1 MNHSILSPVDLPGVS
16 IETPVY
22 PSTWT
27 GRIAYG
33 IDYLRGIARFAVIR
47 IANRRACMAAS
58 QLGDSLERTI
68 FPLLREEG
76 RRYLDVSVP
85 SGDGDLKTMVLGSER
100 ALPGTAELS
109 RRLAEIGIRRIE
121 LDVRLEDGQILDACT
136 VLYSVR
142 RRLHE
147 RRKRTI
153 YDGPYRGWDPRCV
166 ADALYSPGGVH
177 VRCQTMRLLD
187 GGVFRVDYSYCDLFF
202 TSLLQKVLS
211 RRPRHRDHRTIF
223 SLAPQIALLVGVV
236 LFLPLPLLSVAPIP
250 ARIVLALGAAG
261 GAAAVGIAIYT
272 LASVQY
278 ARENYQR
285 LSRDLLERI
294 AELSRFPE
302 VNPHLVSRI
311 ESDGTVSYLNPAG
324 RELLKSVTG
333 SDERPE
339 AVFSP
344 RYRDVVLSALE
355 TGAPQSEEYTHE
367 RAGTTIMY
375 HFSPFPGD
383 RAVVVGAT
391 DVSELRSLTRE
402 LEARVA
408 ARTNELHLTRDAT
421 ILALAGLAE
430 SRDPETGR
438 HLERTR
444 WYILRLAE
452 HMRAHP
458 ARYGRFHEFLSHERM
473 DLLFKSAPLHD
484 IGKVGIPDHILLKP
498 ERLTS
503 EEFEQMK
510 QHTIYGAEALRK
522 AREQLGRNSFLAMG
536 EEIALHHHERWDGS
550 GYPLGLAGPA
560 IPIPARLMA
569 IADLYDA
576 LTSRRVYK
584 DAYPHEEAARI
595 IRGER
600 GLHLDPDIVDAFF
613 EIEDEFRRIRME
625 MTDVE

>member
-1 MNHSILSPVDLPGVS
+1 MDQNILSPVDLPGVS
-16 IETPVY
+16 IESPAY
-22 PSTWT
+22 PATW
-27 GRIAYG
+27 GGKVAYG
-33 IDYLRGIARFAVIR
+33 LDYIRGIARFAVVR
-47 IANRRACMAAS
+47 LTNRRACLAAA

-85 SGDGDLKTMVLGSER
+85 SGDGELKTTVLGSER
-100 ALPGTAELS
+100 TLPGTNELS
-109 RRLAEIGIRRIE
+109 RRLADIGIRRIE
-121 LDVRLEDGQILDACT
+121 FDVRLEDGQILDACT
-136 VLYSVR
+136 LLYSVR

-147 RRKRTI
+147 QPKRTI
-153 YDGPYRGWDPRCV
+153 HDAPYRGWDPRRA

-202 TSLLQKVLS
+202 TSLLQKALS

-223 SLAPQIALLVGVV
+223 SLAPQITLLVGLV
-236 LFLPLPLLSVAPIP
+236 LFLPLPLLSVAPIS
-250 ARIVLALGAAG
+250 ARVIMALGAVG
-261 GAAAVGIAIYT
+261 GTAAVGIAIYT

-324 RELLKSVTG
+324 RELLKSVAG
-333 SDERPE
+333 SDESPE

-355 TGAPQSEEYTHE
+355 TGVPQSEEYTHE
-367 RAGTTIMY
+367 RSDMTIMY
-375 HFSPFPGD
+375 HFSPFPDD
-383 RAVVVGAT
+383 RAVVVGAS

-452 HMRAHP
+452 HMRVNP
-458 ARYGRFHEFLSHERM
+458 VRYGRFCEFLSHERI

-498 ERLTS
+498 ERLTP
-503 EEFEQMK
+503 EEFETMK
-510 QHTIYGAEALRK
+510 RHTIYGAEALRK

-536 EEIALHHHERWDGS
+536 EEIALYHHERWDGS
-550 GYPLGLAGPA
+550 GYPHGLAERA

-584 DAYPHEEAARI
+584 DAYSHREATRI
-595 IRGER
+595 IGTER
-600 GLHLDPDIVDAFF
+600 GRQLDPDIVDAFF
-613 EIEDEFRRIRME
+613 DIEDEFRRIRVE
-625 MTDVE
+625 MTDAE